1 MVSADRGRRRA
12 SKGGGMKRAIDITIA
27 LAAGLTLALPALAV
41 AILVRATSPGPVIY
55 WSDRVG
61 RAGRTFRMP
70 KFRTMRVDTPELP
83 TDRLEDP
90 RRYLT
95 PIGGLLRKTSI
106 DEIPQLWCILV
117 GDMSLVGPRPALH
130 NQHALVRLRQQSGT
144 DTLRPGLTG
153 WAQINGRDAVGD
165 EEKAR
170 LDAEYMRRAS
180 LAMDARIIALT
191 AWKVLRREGVS
202 H

>member
-1 MVSADRGRRRA
+1 
-12 SKGGGMKRAIDITIA
+12 MKRAIDITIA
-27 LAAGLTLALPALAV
+27 LTAGLALALPALAV

-153 WAQINGRDAVGD
+153 WAQVNGRDAVDD